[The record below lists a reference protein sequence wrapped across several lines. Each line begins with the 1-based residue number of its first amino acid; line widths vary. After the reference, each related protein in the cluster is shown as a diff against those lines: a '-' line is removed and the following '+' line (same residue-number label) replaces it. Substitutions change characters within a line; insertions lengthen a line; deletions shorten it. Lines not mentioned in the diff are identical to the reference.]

1 MGYRVA
7 VVGATG
13 AVGHEMLSILSERK
27 FAIDEIHALA
37 SNRSEGKEINFG
49 EKTIKVR
56 NLDNFVFG
64 MGIYIVFYKGF
75 IAFYVCW
82 MGIYYMFCGH
92 FGNFVKSTTIY
103 TGKSGSP
110 VL

>member
-13 AVGHEMLSILSERK
+13 AVGHEMLSILSERE

-49 EKTIKVR
+49 DKKLLFLRVDEKQAIKMILTKFEILKNYTFHV
-56 NLDNFVFG
+56 NFQCFLSN
-64 MGIYIVFYKGF
+64 ICK
-75 IAFYVCW
+75 
-82 MGIYYMFCGH
+82 
-92 FGNFVKSTTIY
+92 
-103 TGKSGSP
+103 
-110 VL
+110 L